1 MFHKNSPLSKVYL
14 FLISLVIFSACMLVG
29 NQKPMI
35 EDTDAIENETSSP
48 EAETLKNFEQWATI
62 PYQDIQIEQVS
73 NDGTFAA
80 LHIVV
85 DFRESVALP
94 WLTSEAVSEC
104 KKVGDTWH
112 CDETFEFQYTASA
125 ATKVADMLLETE
137 TSLAQEAQSTLTQP
151 AVESCFNPTVHPEEA
166 IIHQMQ
172 IDIWPEFDQPGVL
185 VIYQAVLSSF
195 VPLPIELTFRIPAN
209 AGEPNAVA
217 QMSGSVLL
225 NVEYTRNVRGE
236 WAEITFTASSSI
248 VHLEY
253 YDPDLIEQGISHH
266 FVYLW
271 QGDYPLD
278 DLVIQV
284 RPPVEAENLVIS
296 PPMGGPFFGELEIYC
311 RNFGTVIGRDI
322 PAIMIDYEMDPIP

>member
-1 MFHKNSPLSKVYL
+1 MISKNPPLAKVYL
-14 FLISLVIFSACMLVG
+14 FMISLVIFSACMLVG
-29 NQKPMI
+29 NQKPTI
-35 EDTDAIENETSSP
+35 EDTDAIENEASSP

-62 PYQDIQIEQVS
+62 PYRDVQIEQVS
-73 NDGTFAA
+73 NDGAFAA

-85 DFRESVALP
+85 EFRESVALP

-104 KKVGDTWH
+104 KKVGETWH
-112 CDETFEFQYTASA
+112 CDETFEFQYTAAA
-125 ATKVADMLLETE
+125 ATKVADMLLETQ
-137 TSLAQEAQSTLTQP
+137 TSLAQEVQATQTLQ
-151 AVESCFNPTVHPEEA
+151 AVEGCFNPALQPEEA
-166 IIHQMQ
+166 LIHQMQ

-185 VIYQAVLSSF
+185 VIYQAILSSF
-195 VPLPIELTFRIPAN
+195 APLPIDLTFRIPAN

-236 WAEITFTASSSI
+236 WAEITFTASSRV

-266 FVYLW
+266 FEYRW

-278 DLVIQV
+278 DLIVQV
-284 RPPVEAENLVIS
+284 RPPVEAENLAIS
-296 PPMGGPFFGELEIYC
+296 PPMDGPFFGELEIYC
-311 RNFGTVIGRDI
+311 RNFGTVIGQDI
-322 PAIMIDYEMDPIP
+322 PAIMIDYDMDQTP